1 MVYCTRCVPMID
13 STLVK
18 SLFTDLFMFTVQ
30 CVASSRRLLQNAE
43 FFYLDVLNA
52 FAVQIL

>member
-43 FFYLDVLNA
+43 FF
-52 FAVQIL
+52 FILMC